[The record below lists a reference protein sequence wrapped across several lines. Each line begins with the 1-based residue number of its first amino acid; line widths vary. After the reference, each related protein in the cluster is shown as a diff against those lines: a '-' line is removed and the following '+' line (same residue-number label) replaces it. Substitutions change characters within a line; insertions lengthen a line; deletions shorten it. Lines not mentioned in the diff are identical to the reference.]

1 MAVKTHWM
9 DRSATE
15 VAVAVRARGVSPVEV
30 VEAALERI
38 EARNS
43 TLNAFVHVCG
53 DRALGEAHA
62 LAKRLARD
70 EDVGPL
76 AGVPFGVKDL
86 EDVAGLPT
94 TYGSAVFANH
104 VATSDS
110 VQVARLRAAGGI
122 VGRPSPV
129 FGKGSGC
136 ETWTLNP
143 ETTMTDE
150 RMALIELVE
159 KAADVDLVREMLA
172 FAAERIMDAEAELLT
187 GAAKGA
193 RTALRENHRNGYRER
208 DWDTRAGRI
217 ELAIPKLRK
226 GSYFPS
232 FLEPRRTAEKALV
245 AVIQE
250 AYVHGVSTRAVDDLV
265 KAMGAGGMSKSQVSR
280 LCAEI
285 DVRVNAFLQRPLE
298 GAWPYLW
305 LDATYIKVRE
315 GGRIISRAV
324 IVAVA
329 VNEDG
334 KREVL
339 GVAAG
344 PSEAETFWTEFLR
357 SLADR
362 GLRGVKLVIADDH
375 KGLRAAARRVFDAT
389 HQRCRVHWLRN
400 ALAHAPAKQRTA
412 LAAMLKTI
420 FAQETRAEATDQWG
434 VVADALREKQPKL
447 GALMDASREDVLAYM
462 DFPREHW
469 PQIASTNPLERV
481 NREIKR
487 RADVVGI
494 FPNDD
499 AIIRLV
505 GALMLETN
513 DEWAVARR
521 YMSLETLA
529 KVTNTE
535 NVRLPAVAA

>member
-1 MAVKTHWM
+1 
-9 DRSATE
+9 
-15 VAVAVRARGVSPVEV
+15 
-30 VEAALERI
+30 
-38 EARNS
+38 
-43 TLNAFVHVCG
+43 
-53 DRALGEAHA
+53 
-62 LAKRLARD
+62 
-70 EDVGPL
+70 
-76 AGVPFGVKDL
+76 
-86 EDVAGLPT
+86 
-94 TYGSAVFANH
+94 
-104 VATSDS
+104 
-110 VQVARLRAAGGI
+110 
-122 VGRPSPV
+122 
-129 FGKGSGC
+129 
-136 ETWTLNP
+136 
-143 ETTMTDE
+143 MTDE
-150 RMALIELVE
+150 RMALIDLVE
-159 KAADVDLVREMLA
+159 KTADADLVREMLA
-172 FAAERIMDAEAELLT
+172 FAAERIMDAEAEMLT

-344 PSEAETFWTEFLR
+344 PSEAEPFWTEFLR

-389 HQRCRVHWLRN
+389 HQRCRVHGLRN

-469 PQIASTNPLERV
+469 PQIASTNPSNASTARSS
-481 NREIKR
+481 
-487 RADVVGI
+487 AAQTSSGS
-494 FPNDD
+494 FPTTTPSF
-499 AIIRLV
+499 AWSALSCSKPTTSGRWP
-505 GALMLETN
+505 GAT
-513 DEWAVARR
+513 
-521 YMSLETLA
+521 
-529 KVTNTE
+529 
-535 NVRLPAVAA
+535 